1 MVSLPV
7 RRYAAGVLENL
18 RYQRGLGESGGPEG
32 RPRHQHLTPAD
43 SVSSDD
49 CRLSDTDPGAS
60 HSGAEIFSPS
70 HTGRRRSTRSSTSS
84 STSTAQPSTQRRS
97 AGSSASSGRHAAS
110 FAIDRHSDSL
120 NRLEIEDWR
129 ATISA
134 GSRARSSGSESVT
147 SGNRSSPS
155 RVGRR
160 SRRSPTSSGLRPEE
174 WIALERNDLN
184 RENRLVR
191 VCKRYSGGEL
201 KQGTKTVPER
211 FVPLRQ
217 RVLDAMAPR
226 IDTRLLFPAPRRG
239 YIDLEKFPHRAWAP
253 ALRAAGLVARGPYT
267 SGTRSRRG
275 RSRKGRSHSFSSRR
289 LWGLRSASSRTRITV
304 GLGGRTSGC
313 WPPSMPTT

>member
-110 FAIDRHSDSL
+110 FAIVHSDSL

-134 GSRARSSGSESVT
+134 GSRHNVFRKRKRHERKPIIPFESWA
-147 SGNRSSPS
+147 
-155 RVGRR
+155 
-160 SRRSPTSSGLRPEE
+160 EIE
-174 WIALERNDLN
+174 AIADE
-184 RENRLVR
+184 
-191 VCKRYSGGEL
+191 
-201 KQGTKTVPER
+201 
-211 FVPLRQ
+211 
-217 RVLDAMAPR
+217 
-226 IDTRLLFPAPRRG
+226 
-239 YIDLEKFPHRAWAP
+239 
-253 ALRAAGLVARGPYT
+253 LRA
-267 SGTRSRRG
+267 
-275 RSRKGRSHSFSSRR
+275 
-289 LWGLRSASSRTRITV
+289 
-304 GLGGRTSGC
+304 
-313 WPPSMPTT
+313 TT